1 MMIKISHM
9 PLYHG
14 IHGHMKKTKEQII
27 EDLKLI
33 DIVIE
38 ILDARVPLA
47 SQNPDIKDAIKNKK
61 KIIVLNK
68 ADLAD
73 NNSTNKWIEYYAK
86 KGIKA
91 VSVEANTSKGI
102 KDVIEAIKEEYS
114 EIKEKFV
121 QKGRIGKSI
130 RVMVVGIPNVGK
142 STFIN
147 SIAKRN
153 TAKVGNKPGVTK
165 QKQWIKVTNEIELM
179 DTPGM
184 LWPKFEG
191 NELAMHLAFVGTIG
205 DNAIDKEEIAYYLLD
220 YLIKNYPQRL
230 IDRFDVEV
238 YKASDEQD
246 TDTSICNNDEK
257 ENNTSIENKGK
268 KTTNTDKKVPRE
280 TMEVLEDIA
289 RKRGALL
296 SGGNI
301 NMQKI
306 SDIILNEFQSGKL
319 GRITIEFPR

>member
-1 MMIKISHM
+1 
-9 PLYHG
+9 
-14 IHGHMKKTKEQII
+14 MKKTKEQII

-47 SQNPDIKDAIKNKK
+47 SQNPDIENSIKNKK

-91 VSVEANTSKGI
+91 VAVEANTSKGI

-114 EIKEKFV
+114 EIKEKYA
-121 QKGRIGKSI
+121 QKGRIGKAI

-165 QKQWIKVTNEIELM
+165 QKQWIKVTNDIELM

-184 LWPKFEG
+184 LWPKFKD
-191 NELAMHLAFVGTIG
+191 NEQGVHLAFVGTIG
-205 DNAIDKEEIAYYLLD
+205 ENSVDKEEIAYYLLD
-220 YLIKNYPQRL
+220 YLIKNYPRKL
-230 IDRFDVEV
+230 EDRFNVKVHKTGNEQDVE
-238 YKASDEQD
+238 ASISDEE
-246 TDTSICNNDEK
+246 SKK
-257 ENNTSIENKGK
+257 ETK
-268 KTTNTDKKVPRE
+268 E
-280 TMEVLEDIA
+280 TMEVLEEIA

-319 GRITIEFPR
+319 GRITIELPR

>member
-1 MMIKISHM
+1 MAKNEESYHKINLNWY
-9 PLYHG
+9 P
-14 IHGHMKKTKEQII
+14 GHMAKTKKQII

-47 SQNPDIKDAIKNKK
+47 SQNPDIQEIIKDKN

-73 NNSTNKWIEYYAK
+73 GNITNKWIDFYK
-86 KGIKA
+86 NKGIKA
-91 VSVEANTSKGI
+91 IAVESNNSKGI
-102 KDVIEAIKEEYS
+102 KDVIETIKSEYDI
-114 EIKEKFV
+114 IKEKYM
-121 QKGRIGKSI
+121 QKGRIGKAI

-184 LWPKFEG
+184 LWPKLENKDF
-191 NELAMHLAFVGTIG
+191 AMHLAFVGTIG
-205 DNAIDKEEIAYYLLD
+205 DNAIDKEEIAYYLLE
-220 YLIKNYPQRL
+220 YLIKNYPER
-230 IDRFDVEV
+230 ITERFNIEL
-238 YKASDEQD
+238 E
-246 TDTSICNNDEK
+246 EK
-257 ENNTSIENKGK
+257 ETI
-268 KTTNTDKKVPRE
+268 D
-280 TMEVLEDIA
+280 VLEEIA
-289 RKRGALL
+289 RKRGAII

-301 NMQKI
+301 NMQKV
-306 SDIILNEFQSGKL
+306 SDIILNEFQNGKL
-319 GRITIEFPR
+319 GRITIELPR

>member
-1 MMIKISHM
+1 
-9 PLYHG
+9 
-14 IHGHMKKTKEQII
+14 MKKTKEQII
-27 EDLKLI
+27 ADLKLI

-47 SQNPDIKDAIKNKK
+47 SQNPDIEDVIKNKK

-73 NNSTNKWIEYYAK
+73 VSSTNKWIDFYAK
-86 KGIKA
+86 EGIKA
-91 VSVEANTSKGI
+91 VAVESNTSKGI

-114 EIKEKFV
+114 DIKEKYA
-121 QKGRIGKSI
+121 QKGRIGKAI

-165 QKQWIKVTNEIELM
+165 QKQWIKVTNDIELM

-184 LWPKFEG
+184 LWPKFEN

-205 DNAIDKEEIAYYLLD
+205 DNAIDKEEIAYYLLK
-220 YLIKNYPQRL
+220 YLIKNYPQKL
-230 IDRFDVEV
+230 IERFNVEV
-238 YKASDEQD
+238 YKTNDDKEEIVNDDNKEIDVPIS
-246 TDTSICNNDEK
+246 NNGKSSSNINKK
-257 ENNTSIENKGK
+257 EPK
-268 KTTNTDKKVPRE
+268 E
-280 TMEVLEDIA
+280 TMEVLEEIA

-296 SGGNI
+296 LGGNI

-319 GRITIEFPR
+319 GRITIELPR

>member
-1 MMIKISHM
+1 
-9 PLYHG
+9 
-14 IHGHMKKTKEQII
+14 MKKTKEQII

-47 SQNPDIKDAIKNKK
+47 SQNPDIEDAIKNKK

-91 VSVEANTSKGI
+91 VAVEANTSKGI
-102 KDVIEAIKEEYS
+102 KDVIEAIKKEYS
-114 EIKEKFV
+114 EIKEKYV
-121 QKGRIGKSI
+121 QKGRIGKAI

-165 QKQWIKVTNEIELM
+165 QKQWIKVTNDIELM

-184 LWPKFEG
+184 LWPKFKD
-191 NELAMHLAFVGTIG
+191 NEQGVHLAFVGTIG
-205 DNAIDKEEIAYYLLD
+205 ESSVDKEEIAYYLLD
-220 YLIKNYPQRL
+220 YLIKNYPQKL
-230 IDRFDVEV
+230 ENRFNLEV
-238 YKASDEQD
+238 KDG
-246 TDTSICNNDEK
+246 NNNQK
-257 ENNTSIENKGK
+257 
-268 KTTNTDKKVPRE
+268 E
-280 TMEVLEDIA
+280 TMEVLEEIA

-319 GRITIEFPR
+319 GRITIELPR